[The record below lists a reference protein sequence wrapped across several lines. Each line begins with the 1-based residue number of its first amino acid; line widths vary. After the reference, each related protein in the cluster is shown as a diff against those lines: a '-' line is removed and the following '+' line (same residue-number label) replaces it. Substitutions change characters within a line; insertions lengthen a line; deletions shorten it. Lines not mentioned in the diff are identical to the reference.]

1 MALAPAQVTALDEA
15 LAPEWHPVPQQV
27 EAAFVRG
34 ESDHDEV
41 GVEAVQQVRRA
52 GIIPRLRPLCAD
64 DRCYLMLALTR
75 DRRVRKHY
83 GQTPKG
89 AARGHA
95 RCNMLAEGRAEL
107 CHEFG
112 ARRDRVVVERLRRRR
127 HTPCN
132 RRGRL
137 RGELGAALARRKE
150 AACTLLVHLG
160 ARRDAVKGDDQK
172 AAWLRR
178 QHEPVEGTE
187 DGAEGRRAV
196 GRHWPVGR
204 VRGMVD
210 DLIKVNILQIQE
222 GASESE
228 GVGGTLSDA

>member
-1 MALAPAQVTALDEA
+1 MAVKHL
-15 LAPEWHPVPQQV
+15 
-27 EAAFVRG
+27 FVDFQRSASG
-34 ESDHDEV
+34 
-41 GVEAVQQVRRA
+41 G
-52 GIIPRLRPLCAD
+52 G
-64 DRCYLMLALTR
+64 
-75 DRRVRKHY
+75 
-83 GQTPKG
+83 
-89 AARGHA
+89 
-95 RCNMLAEGRAEL
+95 
-107 CHEFG
+107 
-112 ARRDRVVVERLRRRR
+112 
-127 HTPCN
+127 TPCN

-150 AACTLLVHLG
+150 AACTLLVHLS

-196 GRHWPVGR
+196 GRHWLVGQ

-210 DLIKVNILQIQE
+210 DLIKVNILQRWLQE
-222 GASESE
+222 GARESE